1 MRTGIMTSPLHA
13 GKAPRWLF
21 RRMALLSRE
30 VVKAIVMGFGTEE
43 LLLRVS
49 DPLWFQALG
58 CVLGFDWH
66 SSGVTTT
73 VCGALKEGI
82 AGMEQELGLFIC
94 GGKGGRS
101 RMTPSEI
108 ESFCDEIGLDPRGL
122 VRSSRLSAK
131 VDNNALQDGYQ
142 LYHHTFFFDISGKWS
157 VVQQG
162 MDTLSRTARRYH
174 WTGIRLKAF
183 VDEPHTGICSDVR
196 QASVLDLTS
205 KDSRSAR
212 HASVEVL
219 RQGPDFV
226 LSELRRYREHTMPS
240 RHSLMLKDINP
251 DNIRR
256 VLIQTYEQDPGD
268 FTGLLEARGAGPK
281 TIRALAMLAEII
293 YGTKVSRKDP
303 AVFSFAHGG
312 KDGTPYPVDRKTYD
326 SSIDILKHAVDK
338 ARMGDKDKL
347 AAIKRLTTYYG

>member
-1 MRTGIMTSPLHA
+1 MTTPLHS
-13 GKAPRWLF
+13 GRAPQWLF
-21 RRMALLSRE
+21 KRMASLSRE
-30 VVKAIVMGFGTEE
+30 VVRAIVMEFGTEE
-43 LLLRVS
+43 LLLRIS

-82 AGMEQELGLFIC
+82 SGMERELGLFIC

-101 RMTPSEI
+101 RKTPIEI
-108 ESFCDEIGLDPRGL
+108 ESFCNGLGLEPEGL

-142 LYHHTFFFDISGKWS
+142 LYHHTFFFDASGKWS

-174 WTGIRLKAF
+174 WTGIGLNTF
-183 VDEPHTGICSDVR
+183 VEEPHTGICSDVR

-212 HASVEVL
+212 DASVEVL
-219 RQGPDFV
+219 MQGPDFV
-226 LSELRRYREHTMPS
+226 LSELRKSREYKMPS

-251 DNIRR
+251 DNIKR
-256 VLIQTYEQDPGD
+256 VLVQTYEQNPQD
-268 FTGLLEARGAGPK
+268 FTALLESKGAGPK
-281 TIRALAMLAEII
+281 TIRALALLSEII
-293 YGTKVSRKDP
+293 YGTEISREDP
-303 AVFSFAHGG
+303 AIFSFAHGG

-326 SSIDILKHAVDK
+326 RSIHILRDALEK
-338 ARMGDKDKL
+338 ASIGDKDKISAIRRL
-347 AAIKRLTTYYG
+347 ATYYG